1 MSASR
6 ATCANFGECTF
17 NDIVVINTHGKAT
30 GKMFYNLPCGIVFG
44 TKPGQTFKT
53 ILAENYEFYNPA
65 FLGVIQNTTLT
76 RGETKKGEEILK
88 GMCSVREIPGKPDSK
103 RSISSSCTFTG
114 YPPECDNIPN
124 MRLFLGGGEKLGHEG
139 VWRYRKNDKG
149 YIKEEEDVS
158 EKFGLIPS
166 PSGIVHQFTSKA
178 KASTTNYEI
187 KTKVLHE
194 IAAGR
199 EELKLMSKTSGY
211 ELDDTYISKK
221 KILDIMSEAIKNYI
235 FSFETGEVAPA
246 KYVLNK
252 RYRGG
257 NEEEGILLD
266 KMLYIAA
273 ENRAITPNTV
283 VIVLA
288 CFGGIDSETAEI
300 IKGFIENNKSLL
312 SMGGGGG
319 KYNKKYKIIKSRKNK
334 YVKSRKYVR
343 YIRRKKTNNSKKR
356 IYKK

>member
-1 MSASR
+1 MFASH
-6 ATCANFGECTF
+6 ATGANFRECTF
-17 NDIVVINTHGKAT
+17 NDVVVINTHGKAT
-30 GKMFYNLPCGIVFG
+30 GKMFHDSPCGIAFG
-44 TKPGQTFKT
+44 TEPGQTFKT
-53 ILAENYEFYNPA
+53 ILAENNEFYNPA

-76 RGETKKGEEILK
+76 SGETKTGYQILTD
-88 GMCSVREIPGKPDSK
+88 MCRVREIPGKSDPQ

-114 YPPECDNIPN
+114 YPPECNNIPN

-149 YIKEEEDVS
+149 DIYEEDVS
-158 EKFGLIPS
+158 ENFGLI

-194 IAAGR
+194 IAVGR
-199 EELKLMSKTSGY
+199 EELELMSKKSGY

-246 KYVLNK
+246 KYVLNE
-252 RYRGG
+252 RHRGG

-266 KMLYIAA
+266 KMLDIAA

-283 VIVLA
+283 IIVLA
-288 CFGGIDSETAEI
+288 CFGGIDSETEEI
-300 IKGFIENNKSLL
+300 IKGFIENNKSLF
-312 SMGGGGG
+312 SMGGGG